1 MIYNR
6 VDVVIENFESF
17 IDNWIYVVATT
28 ASLPSVDQPLFE
40 LLLLALE
47 VDDTL

>member
-28 ASLPSVDQPLFE
+28 TGLPSVDQTLFE